1 MLSLAQVSERVKVA
15 RKFLSNSSPKISRF
29 SYCPPRSCFAMHSE
43 SDNKIL
49 FTLIICAMTQE
60 HLTNNVSQKSPMKVG
75 ILGFGGLGQA
85 AARILA
91 AKREMIWVAIADKQG
106 YAYNLAGLDPDQCIA
121 AYHQQ
126 GSVGYL
132 EAGGV
137 LSHRSIEELIS
148 HAQVDGYFLALPN
161 LPNTF
166 MASVAKQF
174 IASGWRGVLVDAIKR
189 TSAVEQLLALRG
201 DLSAAGIT
209 YMTGCGATP
218 GLLTAAAALAAQ
230 SYMEIHSVKIT
241 FGVGIAN
248 WEAYRA
254 TIREDIAHIPGYTV
268 DRAMAMTDEEVAA
281 LLDRT
286 EGKITLENMEHA
298 DDIMLE
304 LAGICPR
311 DRVTV
316 GGVVDTRHAKK
327 PLSTNV
333 QITGRTFEGKI
344 STHTFI
350 LGDETSMAANVC
362 GPAFGYLKAGINLQ
376 RRGIYGLFTA
386 AEIMPLF
393 VQ

>member
-1 MLSLAQVSERVKVA
+1 M
-15 RKFLSNSSPKISRF
+15 SNLQTPHSP
-29 SYCPPRSCFAMHSE
+29 
-43 SDNKIL
+43 
-49 FTLIICAMTQE
+49 TQKP
-60 HLTNNVSQKSPMKVG
+60 LRIGV
-75 ILGFGGLGQA
+75 LGFGGLGQA

-91 AKREMIWVAIADKQG
+91 PKRETLWVAAADKQG
-106 YAYNLAGLDPDQCIA
+106 YAYNSQGLNPDACITT
-121 AYHQQ
+121 YHQQ
-126 GSVGYL
+126 GSLGYL
-132 EAGGV
+132 EPGGI
-137 LSHRSIEELIS
+137 LSQDSIAELIS
-148 HAQVDGYFLALPN
+148 QAEVDGYFLALPN

-166 MASVAKQF
+166 MASVARQF
-174 IASGWRGVLVDAIKR
+174 IESGWRGVLVDALKR
-189 TSAVEQLLALRG
+189 TSAVEQLLELQE
-201 DLSAAGIT
+201 DLQKAGIT

-230 SYMEIHSVKIT
+230 SYAEIHSVKIT

-268 DRAMAMTDEEVAA
+268 AQAMAMSDAEVEA

-286 EGKITLENMEHA
+286 DGKLALENMEHA

-304 LAGICPR
+304 LAGICSR

-316 GGVVDTRHAKK
+316 GGIVDTRNPQK

-344 STHTFI
+344 STHTFT

-362 GPAFGYLKAGINLQ
+362 GPAFGYLKAGVRLHQ
-376 RRGIYGLFTA
+376 RGIYGLLTA
-386 AEIMPLF
+386 AEVMPLF